1 MRITPLLNQAPLW
14 QQATPG
20 SHSDLVV
27 LSDCNLG
34 RNLVDFPFPERC
46 TAEERSAIEA
56 RIVRVLDQ
64 LNLLASGHYFKLEEL
79 CASDIQLLAERQLIS
94 PALTTP
100 LPGQGVYVAQDQSL
114 SIIVNDEDHC
124 CIRVLASGLQL
135 QDAWARASLM
145 DDTLGGVLDFA
156 YSSQLGFLTQ
166 SLQHVGTALRCT
178 VLLHLPGC
186 AQKNELPEL
195 RKLAEQFDL
204 TFSGVGIGPPAAPA
218 GGKRAHS
225 ARSVGS
231 QALYSSMDGFAPRP
245 PHESEG
251 DLFQLSN
258 RATLGRTEE
267 EFVFQLKQCAND
279 FIRRE
284 EAIRKRMREEETEVL
299 FDRVERARALA
310 LRARLVPF
318 DESMALLSSLRLG
331 VSLGLISDITLASL
345 NSSLIQCQDAH
356 VETNRVHGDGPAGE
370 QDLKRFRAALL
381 KAQFDSPDN

>member
-1 MRITPLLNQAPLW
+1 MKIAPLLKQSPLW
-14 QQATPG
+14 QQAAPG
-20 SHSDLVV
+20 SHSDLVI

-34 RNLVDFPFPERC
+34 RNLVDFPFPAHC
-46 TAEERSAIEA
+46 TAEERTTIES
-56 RIVRVLDQ
+56 RILRVLDQ
-64 LNLLASGHYFKLEEL
+64 LNLLAGGHYFKLAEL
-79 CASDIQLLAERQLIS
+79 NPSEIQILAERQLIS
-94 PALTTP
+94 PALTKPTA
-100 LPGQGVYVAQDQSL
+100 GQGVYVSQDQSL

-145 DDTLGGVLDFA
+145 DDTLGGILDFA
-156 YSSQLGFLTQ
+156 FSSELGFLTQ
-166 SLQHVGTALRCT
+166 NLMHVGTALRCT

-204 TFSGVGIGPPAAPA
+204 TFSGVGIGPPVVAGSAAVPL
-218 GGKRAHS
+218 HLP
-225 ARSVGS
+225 GS
-231 QALYSSMDGFAPRP
+231 QALYSSMDGFAQKP

-258 RATLGRTEE
+258 RSTLGQTEE
-267 EFVFQLKQCAND
+267 EFIFQLKQCVNE
-279 FIRRE
+279 FIERE
-284 EAIRKRMREEETEVL
+284 ERIRKRMREEETEVL
-299 FDRVERARALA
+299 FDRIERARALA

-331 VSLGLISDITLASL
+331 VSLGLISDITLAAL
-345 NSSLIQCQDAH
+345 NGSLIQCQDAH
-356 VETNRVHGDGPAGE
+356 VETNRTHEDGPAGE